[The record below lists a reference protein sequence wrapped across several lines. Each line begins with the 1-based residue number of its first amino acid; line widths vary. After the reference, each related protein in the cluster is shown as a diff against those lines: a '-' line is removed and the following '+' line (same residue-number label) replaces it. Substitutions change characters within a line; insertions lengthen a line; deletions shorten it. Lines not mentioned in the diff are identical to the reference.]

1 MSSHK
6 PPEPGSPESIVNT
19 FIAAIERCD
28 IDTAAAL
35 ADEHIS
41 YENVPMQ
48 PIVGRDALKAALGA
62 FLGATTNVDWRI
74 LRQLAVGNVVVNERI
89 DRFEVNGGWLELPVA
104 GFFEVTNG
112 HITLW
117 RDYFDLA
124 SYTNRIAELTAK

>member
-1 MSSHK
+1 MSSHNS
-6 PPEPGSPESIVNT
+6 PEPESPESIVNA

-28 IDTAAAL
+28 VDTAAAL

-48 PIVGRDALKAALGA
+48 PIVGRAALKAALGA

-104 GFFEVTNG
+104 GFFEVING

-124 SYTNRIAELTAK
+124 SYTNRMAELTAT

>member
-1 MSSHK
+1 MSHGTA
-6 PPEPGSPESIVNT
+6 EEIVNA
-19 FIAAIERCD
+19 FIAAIERRD
-28 IDTAAAL
+28 IESAAAM

-41 YENVPMQ
+41 YENVPMR

-74 LRQLAVGNVVVNERI
+74 LRQVAVGNTVVNERI

-124 SYTNRIAELTAK
+124 TYTNRMAELTAK

>member
-1 MSSHK
+1 MSHGTA
-6 PPEPGSPESIVNT
+6 EEIVNA
-19 FIAAIERCD
+19 FIAAIERRD
-28 IDTAAAL
+28 IENAAAL

-48 PIVGRDALKAALGA
+48 PIVGRVALKAALGA

-74 LRQLAVGNVVVNERI
+74 LRQLAVGNTVVNERI

-104 GFFEVTNG
+104 GFFEVTDG
-112 HITLW
+112 KITLW

-124 SYTNRIAELTAK
+124 SYTNRMAELTAK

>member
-1 MSSHK
+1 MSSHNSL
-6 PPEPGSPESIVNT
+6 SPEQIVNA
-19 FIAAIERCD
+19 FVAAIERKD
-28 IDTAAAL
+28 VDAAAAL
-35 ADEHIS
+35 ADENIS

-48 PIVGRDALKAALGA
+48 PIVGRAALKAALGA
-62 FLGATTNVDWRI
+62 FLGATTSVDWRI
-74 LRQLAVGNVVVNERI
+74 LRQIAVGNVVVNERI

-124 SYTNRIAELTAK
+124 SYTNRMAELTAK